1 MYTWDL
7 DELKRKKYELENLRL
22 TKKKK
27 LSEDKLSKIMYSI
40 KNYDLL
46 LCLFDGEEDVF
57 LEEDITDKD
66 LVNKYFIR
74 LYKSINP
81 DIVYSVVNSCN
92 VFEASDIP
100 DTYTDNTK
108 SKIELLDIISITKD
122 IFASFNDIELMK
134 KVNEI
139 LDPNNHLLHFSNT
152 SEFNSLDADYTGF
165 SCRDYY
171 SNIGYAIIYRNNK
184 IRDLYTLVHEVF
196 HLVIKEHLPVLN
208 TDDRYFIDEVEGSF
222 ADLVVTD
229 YLISNNLFKEDALE
243 VERSNFNTTKYFT
256 RGIYVANNFNQ
267 TFNGDYFDMDFIN
280 DSIPFNY
287 SLDDDIMRSSILSF
301 DRDLCYSFSYL
312 VALDLFYKYKNG
324 YQDVI
329 GDLKGLSDSK
339 RPFIMMD
346 RYNISF
352 NKDGY
357 KNLKDYQKVL
367 SLRKKDKV

>member
-7 DELKRKKYELENLRL
+7 EELKRRKCELENLRL

-27 LSEDKLSKIMYSI
+27 LNEDKLSKIMYSI

-46 LCLFDGEEDVF
+46 LCLFDSEEDVF

-92 VFEASDIP
+92 VFESSCIP

-171 SNIGYAIIYRNNK
+171 RNIGYAIIYRNNK

>member
-7 DELKRKKYELENLRL
+7 EELKRKKCELENLRL

-27 LSEDKLSKIMYSI
+27 LNEDKLSKIMYSI

-46 LCLFDGEEDVF
+46 LCLFDSEEDFF

-74 LYKSINP
+74 LYKIINP

-92 VFEASDIP
+92 VFESSCIP